1 MPIVKTTFYIARR
14 YFFSRKSKSV
24 INITSAISVLGIFI
38 STAAMIIVL
47 SGFNGIE
54 SLVKELYS
62 HFDPDITFSPTL
74 GKSYHKDSV
83 DFEKIKELEEVA
95 YVYPVIE
102 EITMVQHDDQY
113 VFATMKGVGEDFL
126 KSGLLASSIY
136 DGQFIIYDRDE
147 GLQSGVLKSLA
158 GLTGAYT
165 ELGYNT
171 SIIGYGIQGKL
182 QVAANDQYD
191 NKIKVY
197 GLLRTEKASKNN
209 QEAFKS
215 QDVYARGVFSVNP
228 EFDDQY
234 FLVSLDFAQE
244 LLEYE
249 DDYSK
254 FEVKLEEG
262 VDPFEAKAKIL
273 GLVGEEFTGKTRY
286 ELNELIFKTN
296 ETEKWMVF
304 LILGFIMIISTFNI
318 IASLSMLILDKQKD
332 IKTLIS
338 LGSTEKMIKQIFILE
353 GLMINFIGAVLGG
366 LVGFVVCWAQIEFH
380 FVKMENS
387 VTDYWPVIV
396 KWQDVIMI
404 FSTVIVIGAISSYV
418 PVNYLVR
425 RHFSQMF
432 KRS

>member
-1 MPIVKTTFYIARR
+1 MKTTFYIARR
-14 YFFSRKSKSV
+14 YFFSRKSKSI
-24 INITSAISVLGIFI
+24 INITSAISVLGIFV

-62 HFDPDITFSPTL
+62 HFDPDITFSPKM
-74 GKSYHKDSV
+74 GKSYHKDEV
-83 DFEKIKELEEVA
+83 DFDAIKSMKEVE

-102 EITMVQHDDQY
+102 EITMLKHDEQY
-113 VFATMKGVGEDFL
+113 IFATMKGVGEEFF
-126 KSGLLASSIY
+126 KSGLLSHSIY
-136 DGQFIIYDRDE
+136 DGQGIIDDYN
-147 GLQSGVLKSLA
+147 
-158 GLTGAYT
+158 TMI
-165 ELGYNT
+165 LGY
-171 SIIGYGIQGKL
+171 GVQGKL
-182 QVAANDQYD
+182 QVAANDMYD
-191 NKIKVY
+191 NKVKVY

-209 QEAFKS
+209 QDAFKT
-215 QDVYARGVFSVNP
+215 QVGYVRGVFSVNP
-228 EFDDQY
+228 EFDNQY
-234 FLVSLDFAQE
+234 VLVSLDFAKE

-254 FEVKLEEG
+254 FEVKLKDG
-262 VDPFEAKAKIL
+262 VDEFEAKEKIL
-273 GLVGEEFTGKTRY
+273 QLTGNAFIGKTRY
-286 ELNELIFKTN
+286 ELNEIIFKTN

-338 LGSTEKMIKQIFILE
+338 LGASEIMIKRIFILE
-353 GLMINFIGAVLGG
+353 GLMINFIGAILGG
-366 LVGFVVCWAQIEFH
+366 LVGFVVCWGQINYH
-380 FVKMENS
+380 FVEMENS

-396 KWQDVIMI
+396 KWQDIVMI
-404 FSTVIVIGAISSYV
+404 FTTVVVIGLLSSYI
-418 PVNYLVR
+418 PVNYLVK

>member
-1 MPIVKTTFYIARR
+1 MKTTFYIARR

-24 INITSAISVLGIFI
+24 INITSAISVLGIFV

-62 HFDPDITFSPTL
+62 HFDPDITFTPAK
-74 GKSYHKDSV
+74 GKSFHEDEI
-83 DFEKIKELEEVA
+83 DFDQLMALEEVA
-95 YVYPVIE
+95 YAYPVIE
-102 EITMVQHDDQY
+102 EITMVKHEEQY
-113 VFATMKGVGEDFL
+113 VFATMKGVGDVFFQ
-126 KSGLLASSIY
+126 SGLLEKSIF
-136 DGQFIIYDRDE
+136 DGE
-147 GLQSGVLKSLA
+147 GGIVD
-158 GLTGAYT
+158 
-165 ELGYNT
+165 YNT
-171 SIIGYGIQGKL
+171 AIVGYGVQGKL
-182 QVAANDQYD
+182 QVAASDMYD
-191 NKIKVY
+191 NKVKVY

-215 QDVYARGVFSVNP
+215 QDAYVRGVFSVNP
-228 EFDDQY
+228 EFDNK
-234 FLVSLDFAQE
+234 FILVSLDFARD

-249 DDYSK
+249 GDYTK
-254 FEVKLEEG
+254 FEVQVNKG
-262 VDPFEAKAKIL
+262 FDPFVVKEKIL
-273 GLVGEEFTGKTRY
+273 GITGDTFTGKTRY
-286 ELNELIFKTN
+286 ELNEIIFKTN

-338 LGSTEKMIKQIFILE
+338 LGASQKMIKQIFILE
-353 GLMINFIGAVLGG
+353 GLMINFIGAFLGG
-366 LVGFVVCWAQIEFH
+366 FVGFAVCWAQIKFH

-396 KWQDVIMI
+396 KWQDVLMI
-404 FSTVIVIGAISSYV
+404 FSTVLIIGVVSSYL
-418 PVNYLVR
+418 PVNYLVK

>member
-1 MPIVKTTFYIARR
+1 M
-14 YFFSRKSKSV
+14 
-24 INITSAISVLGIFI
+24 INITSGISVLGIFV

-62 HFDPDITFSPTL
+62 HFDPDITFSPKM
-74 GKSYHKDSV
+74 GKSYHQDDV
-83 DFEKIKELEEVA
+83 DFEALKALDEVE

-102 EITMVQHDDQY
+102 EITMVKHGEQY
-113 VFATMKGVGEDFL
+113 IFATMKGVGEDFFS
-126 KSGLLASSIY
+126 SGLLANSIY
-136 DGQFIIYDRDE
+136 DGN
-147 GLQSGVLKSLA
+147 GVISD
-158 GLTGAYT
+158 YNSVI
-165 ELGYNT
+165 LGY
-171 SIIGYGIQGKL
+171 GVQGKL
-182 QVAANDQYD
+182 QVASNDMYD
-191 NKIKVY
+191 NKVKIY

-209 QEAFKS
+209 EGAFKA
-215 QDVYARGVFSVNP
+215 QDGYVRGIFSVNP
-228 EFDDQY
+228 DFDNRY
-234 FLVSLDFAQE
+234 ALVSLDFARD

-249 DDYSK
+249 NDYSK
-254 FEVKLEEG
+254 FEVKIKEG
-262 VDPFEAKAKIL
+262 ADAFTVKDKIL
-273 GLVGEEFTGKTRY
+273 KLTSGQFTGKTRY
-286 ELNELIFKTN
+286 ELNEIIFKTN
-296 ETEKWMVF
+296 EAEKWMVF

-338 LGSTEKMIKQIFILE
+338 LGATEKMIKQIFILE

-366 LVGFVVCWAQIEFH
+366 LIGFGVCWAQIRYH

-396 KWQDVIMI
+396 KWQDVILI
-404 FSTVIVIGAISSYV
+404 FLTIVLIGVVSSYL
-418 PVNYLVR
+418 PVNYLVK